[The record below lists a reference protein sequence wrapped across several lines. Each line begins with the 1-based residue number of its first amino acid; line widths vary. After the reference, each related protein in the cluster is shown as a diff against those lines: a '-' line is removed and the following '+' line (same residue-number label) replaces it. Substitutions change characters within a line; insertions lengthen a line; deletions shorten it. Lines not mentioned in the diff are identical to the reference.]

1 MSNAPHAWSLPRL
14 IRSAAMGIALL
25 TASFMSIAADYPTP
39 KEGVWVTRDFHF
51 QSGEVLPE
59 LRISYTTVGDPSGEP
74 VLILHCTT
82 GSAGSMLSAGFAGEL
97 FGPGQPLDASKYF
110 IILPDAIGTGKT
122 SKPSDGLRMK
132 FPKYNYDDMVEAQY
146 RLVTEHLGVKH
157 LRMVLGNSMGGMHA
171 WLWATKYPSMM
182 DIAVPMA
189 SFPTEMSGRNWM
201 MRRLLTDSIKSDP
214 EWMDGNYAKQPRNF
228 QLTYLFFA
236 VGTNGGDQALFK
248 AGSTRE
254 QADEYLK
261 KRLAAKFTAD
271 ANDYIYQW
279 DSSRDY
285 NASPKLEEIR
295 AYVLAVNSADD
306 ERNPRSL
313 GIMER
318 EMKRVKNGREIVLPG
333 SDTTGGHGTVMQV
346 KLWKDQLD
354 QVLKSAS
361 RL

>member
-1 MSNAPHAWSLPRL
+1 MVKTAHAWSLPRT
-14 IRSAAMGIALL
+14 IRKTITGVTLL
-25 TASFMSIAADYPTP
+25 MVSFLSLAADYPAP
-39 KEGVWVTRDFHF
+39 KEGVWVARDFRF
-51 QSGEVLPE
+51 QSGEALPE
-59 LRISYTTVGDPSGEP
+59 LRVNYTTVGDPGGEP
-74 VLILHCTT
+74 VLILHGTT
-82 GSAGSMLSAGFAGEL
+82 GSARSMLAGGFAGEL
-97 FGPGQPLDASKYF
+97 FGAGQPLDASKYF

-132 FPKYNYDDMVEAQY
+132 FPKYNYDDMVDAQY

-157 LRMVLGNSMGGMHA
+157 LRLVLGNSMGGMHA
-171 WLWATKYPSMM
+171 WLWATKHPGMM
-182 DIAVPMA
+182 DIVVPMA

-201 MRRLLTDSIKSDP
+201 MRRLLIDSIKSDP
-214 EWMDGNYAKQPRNF
+214 EWLDGNYTKQPRNF

-248 AGSTRE
+248 AGPTRE
-254 QADEYLK
+254 KADEYLT
-261 KRLAAKFTAD
+261 KRLAAPFTAD

-285 NASPKLEEIR
+285 NASPKLEQIQ
-295 AYVLAVNSADD
+295 AHVLAVNSADD

-313 GIMER
+313 GIMEH
-318 EMKRVKNGREIVLPG
+318 EMKRVKNGREIVISG

-346 KLWKDQLD
+346 KRWKEQLD
-354 QVLKSAS
+354 QLIKSAP